1 MSISWNILNWNIRGI
16 NSQER
21 WDDIKQRV
29 EECNCNIICL
39 QETKRE
45 HFELSYL
52 RNFCHKKFN
61 KYAFTP
67 SIGSSGSII
76 TIWNGNLFEGTIISQ
91 RIFQV
96 TVKLKCRMSGKIWH
110 LTNIY
115 GPAHNENREDFFN
128 WMADLDSSDYHYWM
142 LMGDFNLI
150 RNPGD
155 RNRSGG
161 DSNNM
166 LLFNTV
172 IQVHD
177 LEEIP
182 LKGRSYTWSNM
193 QQNPLLEKT

>member
-1 MSISWNILNWNIRGI
+1 
-16 NSQER
+16 
-21 WDDIKQRV
+21 
-29 EECNCNIICL
+29 
-39 QETKRE
+39 
-45 HFELSYL
+45 
-52 RNFCHKKFN
+52 
-61 KYAFTP
+61 
-67 SIGSSGSII
+67 
-76 TIWNGNLFEGTIISQ
+76 
-91 RIFQV
+91 
-96 TVKLKCRMSGKIWH
+96 
-110 LTNIY
+110 
-115 GPAHNENREDFFN
+115 
-128 WMADLDSSDYHYWM
+128 MADLDSSDYHYWM
-142 LMGDFNLI
+142 VMGDFNLI